1 MATEKS
7 DLDLE
12 EQLAILGVDLGGV
25 VNEAPAPVAP
35 VQPTPVPI
43 KEEVSH
49 SQEEVVASVKQAV
62 NTVIANE
69 QVSAQVVQPTQTVPQ
84 TTVGVTHQNVPPVQ
98 PNTSDEVVFI
108 DLAKAVNTQKTP
120 WLRLKDGERSRI
132 LIPDLKKVVPI
143 RVHYMKGLGF
153 FKCLSSYTPEGWLDQ
168 PAECCCKRNEAGTM
182 MPRLD
187 ENGKEIKSKRRYL
200 VPIIEYPVNKE
211 NHNQLVPGQQPQLKM
226 WNMNYV
232 EWGDLLSAV
241 QGCADNPDDL
251 STADI
256 SSIDFSLFKDASGQ
270 FSTIKVSVTPKT
282 FRPQFEAQIQ
292 SELSKM
298 TQDFFKDAL
307 KEARKILPIETI
319 VNSYNAQEAINNAVD
334 SAIENPMMG
343 NQGLDI

>member
-25 VNEAPAPVAP
+25 VNEAPAPAAQ
-35 VQPTPVPI
+35 VQSTPVSI
-43 KEEVSH
+43 KEEIPAP
-49 SQEEVVASVKQAV
+49 QEEIVTSVKQAV
-62 NTVIANE
+62 NTIVANE
-69 QVSAQVVQPTQTVPQ
+69 QVSAQVVQPTQTTPQ
-84 TTVGVTHQNVPPVQ
+84 TTVGVTHQNIPPVQ
-98 PNTSDEVVFI
+98 SNTSDEVVFI

-132 LIPDLKKVVPI
+132 LIPDLKKVIPI

-187 ENGKEIKSKRRYL
+187 EEGKEIKSKRRYL
-200 VPIIEYPVNKE
+200 VPVIEYPVNKD

-256 SSIDFSLFKDASGQ
+256 SSIDFSLFKDASSQ
-270 FSTIKVSVTPKT
+270 FKTIKVTVTPKT

-292 SELSKM
+292 GELSKM
-298 TQDFFKDAL
+298 TQDFFKDSL

-319 VNSYNAQEAINNAVD
+319 VNSYNAQEAMNDAVN
-334 SAIENPMMG
+334 SAIENPTMG

>member
-25 VNEAPAPVAP
+25 VNEAPAPAVQVQSAP
-35 VQPTPVPI
+35 VQT
-43 KEEVSH
+43 KEEIPAP
-49 SQEEVVASVKQAV
+49 QEEIVTSVKQAV
-62 NTVIANE
+62 NTVVANE
-69 QVSAQVVQPTQTVPQ
+69 QVSAQVVQPTQTVLQQ
-84 TTVGVTHQNVPPVQ
+84 TVEVTHQNVPPI
-98 PNTSDEVVFI
+98 PSNTSDEVVFI

-120 WLRLKDGERSRI
+120 WLRLKDGERSRV
-132 LIPDLKKVVPI
+132 LIPNLQKVIPI

-168 PAECCCKRNEAGTM
+168 PAECCCKRNEVGTM

-187 ENGKEIKSKRRYL
+187 EEGKEIKAKKRFL
-200 VPIIEYPVNKE
+200 VPVIEYPVNKD
-211 NHNQLVPGQQPQLKM
+211 NHNQLVPGQLPQLKM
-226 WNMNYV
+226 WNMNFV

-256 SSIDFSLFKDASGQ
+256 SNIDFALYKDASSQ
-270 FSTIKVSVTPKT
+270 FKTIKVTVTPKS
-282 FRPQFEAQIQ
+282 FRTQFEPQIQ
-292 SELSKM
+292 AEISKM
-298 TQDFFKDAL
+298 TSEFFKDSL

-319 VNSYNAQEAINNAVD
+319 VNSYNAQEAMNAAVN
-334 SAIENPMMG
+334 SAIENPTMG